1 MKINLKD
8 KAEVKEMYQVG
19 NVIKDY
25 KSNNLFLIAND
36 VEDGFAFINLTRDK
50 VIGHFKTLEEL
61 INEYGDKS
69 DVLANVEINVL

>member
-1 MKINLKD
+1 MKINFD
-8 KAEVKEMYQVG
+8 EVDYEEMYKVG

-50 VIGHFKTLEEL
+50 VIGHF
-61 INEYGDKS
+61 
-69 DVLANVEINVL
+69 

>member
-50 VIGHFKTLEEL
+50 VIGHFKTLEGL

-69 DVLANVEINVL
+69 DILANVEINVL